1 MTISLSRII
10 MTLAT
15 ASMGESRREWA
26 MAMEAEFAAA
36 AADDAQFRFATGCLI
51 AAWRDMLRVEEGR
64 FMLTSY
70 ALALGLILPMAALQ
84 VGCALFG
91 LPYLYPGGGGLAGAL
106 LEGRAHE
113 HLLRSLYQSAILPM
127 ALLQL
132 LIGFGHVRVAWGMLE
147 RDWAGVTRT
156 GTAILAGA
164 VTLILFM
171 SIFFLDS
178 RQALLLGSI
187 VGVELAII
195 AILAR
200 WHARLPIG
208 IGQPG

>member
-1 MTISLSRII
+1 MTISLSRAI

-15 ASMGESRREWA
+15 AAMGESRREWA
-26 MAMEAEFAAA
+26 MAMEAEYEMA
-36 AADDAQFRFATGCLI
+36 AADGAQLRFATGCLI

-70 ALALGLILPMAALQ
+70 VLALGLILPMAALQ

-91 LPYLYPGGGGLAGAL
+91 LPYLYPGGGGLVGAL
-106 LEGRAHE
+106 LEGSAYE
-113 HLLRSLYQSAILPM
+113 HLLRSIYQSAILPL

-132 LIGFGHVRVAWGMLE
+132 LIGLGHLRIAWGMLE
-147 RDWAGVTRT
+147 RDWSGVTRT
-156 GTAILAGA
+156 GTSILAGA

-171 SIFFLDS
+171 SILFLNS
-178 RQALLLGSI
+178 RQALLLASI
-187 VGVELAII
+187 VAIELAIL

-200 WHARLPIG
+200 WHARLPIR
-208 IGQPG
+208 IRQPG